1 MTDLDPDLPI
11 TWDTT
16 SAPSAFDPADWFA
29 YCERIN
35 GRPPPS
41 LPALAVQTVIR
52 SQFDYVVETFSAQVD
67 DFTLADHPL
76 AIFRYRDHEI
86 AIGYSAKGTYAAGGL
101 DEMIALGAKSVIL
114 LGGAATLVHDIA
126 VDDLLIVTKALRDD
140 GISLHYQPP
149 TRYSHPSARLTARLV
164 EAAEQHHTRVHSGPV
179 WTTTAHFRQALPRL
193 HAFRAEG
200 CRAVNNETAQ
210 AFSVGWLRGV
220 EVASLLNIG
229 DTLADDRFRVP
240 TGHAKLYQ
248 VDDAR
253 IQLDIALAALVLA
266 ADG

>member
-1 MTDLDPDLPI
+1 MTEYGRDLPI
-11 TWDTT
+11 AWDTT
-16 SAPSAFDPADWFA
+16 DAASAFDPADWFD
-29 YCERIN
+29 YCERIT
-35 GRPPPS
+35 GRSRPT
-41 LPALAVQTVIR
+41 LPALAIQTLIR
-52 SQFDYVVETFSAQVD
+52 SQFDYAVEAFGAHAD
-67 DFTLADHPL
+67 DFTLADHPF
-76 AIFRYRDHEI
+76 AIFRYQDHEI
-86 AIGYSAKGTYAAGGL
+86 AIAYSAKGSYAAGGL
-101 DEMIALGAKSVIL
+101 DEMIALGANTIIL

-126 VDDLLIVTKALRDD
+126 VDDLFIVTKALRDD

-149 TRYSHPSARLTARLV
+149 TRYSHPSARLTACLTQ
-164 EAAEQHHTRVHSGPV
+164 AAEGHDARVHSGPV

-193 HAFRAEG
+193 HAFREEG

-229 DTLADDRFRVP
+229 DTLADDRFLVP

-253 IQLDIALAALVLA
+253 VQLDIALAALALA